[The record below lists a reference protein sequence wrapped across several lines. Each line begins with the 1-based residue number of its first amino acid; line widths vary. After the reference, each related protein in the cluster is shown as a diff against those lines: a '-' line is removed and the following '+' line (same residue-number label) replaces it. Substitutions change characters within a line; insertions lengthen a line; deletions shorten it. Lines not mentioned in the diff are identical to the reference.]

1 MHKFIDNIIAFSLK
15 NKFFIFFF
23 TVLAVIA
30 GIVSFKHTPIDA
42 FPDVTNWKKLLLPN
56 GPGGVPR
63 RWRSSLP
70 SLLK

>member
-30 GIVSFKHTPIDA
+30 GIVSFKYTPIDA
-42 FPDVTNWKKLLLPN
+42 FPDVPTPKYYYYPMARAE
-56 GPGGVPR
+56 R
-63 RWRSSLP
+63 RGDGEVHYYP
-70 SLLK
+70 Y